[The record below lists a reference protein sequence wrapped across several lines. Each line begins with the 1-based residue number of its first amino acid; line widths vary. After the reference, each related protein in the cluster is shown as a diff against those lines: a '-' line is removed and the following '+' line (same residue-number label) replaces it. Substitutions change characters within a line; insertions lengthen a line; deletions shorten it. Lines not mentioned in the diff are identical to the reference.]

1 MIDGELPSMMDSPI
15 GHPGG
20 FQMKRSFCAI
30 LLSLILAWSAM
41 PAYSQAARQA
51 TIEPETKI
59 RLILQSRL
67 SSKLN
72 EPGDPV
78 VAVLDEPVYVD
89 SQLVLARGTEFH
101 GRVTEVKAAGRGMKG
116 GAIAILF
123 ERVVMPWGDEPV
135 SLVLAAIDDWDKNE
149 KMKADEEG
157 KVKGGK
163 NGGKAV
169 DNVYKGGGIGGAG
182 AGVIVLTSRGAGP
195 AVPIAGA
202 AIGVSML
209 AGLLLTKGGEIQVLP
224 GAVLRMKFA
233 KPITLPVI
241 QTPGAVPSP
250 IQQDGDEKKGN

>member
-1 MIDGELPSMMDSPI
+1 
-15 GHPGG
+15 
-20 FQMKRSFCAI
+20 MKRSFFAAM
-30 LLSLILAWSAM
+30 LSLVLVWGAM

-51 TIEPETKI
+51 TVEPETKV
-59 RLILQSRL
+59 RLVLQSRL

-89 SQLVLARGTEFH
+89 NQLVLARGTEFH
-101 GRVTEVKAAGRGMKG
+101 GRVTEVAAARRGMKG
-116 GAIAILF
+116 GAIAIIF
-123 ERVVMPWGDEPV
+123 ERIAMPWGDEPV
-135 SLVLAAIDDWDKNE
+135 SLALAAIDDWDKNE

-163 NGGKAV
+163 NGGKVA

-182 AGVIVLTSRGAGP
+182 AGVIILTSRGAGASLP
-195 AVPIAGA
+195 VGGA
-202 AIGVSML
+202 AIGVGML
-209 AGLLLTKGGEIQVLP
+209 AGLLLTKGGEIQVQP

-241 QTPGAVPSP
+241 QAPGSTPKP
-250 IQQDGDEKKGN
+250 IQQEGGEKKSN